1 MAYDLVIRGG
11 DVVDPA
17 NGIAERRDVAVTD
30 GKIVAVS
37 PEIADSAV
45 HVVDATGCVV
55 TPGLVDLHTHVY
67 WGATFWGIE
76 ADPVCA
82 VTGVTTSV
90 DAGSAGAYTW
100 PAFRRYQI
108 VPSRSRILAFLN
120 LSSIGL
126 AHSTYEMA
134 NPAYTDVALA
144 VATVEE
150 DRDLLVGIKARIDAN
165 TVSGRGVAPLAEA
178 REAADRVGLPLMVHI
193 GNAPPTLT
201 EILPFL
207 AAGDILTHCFTGNTN
222 RIVTDAPPASLSLP
236 AVRAEVIAA
245 RERGVLM
252 DIGHGAGSFNYPT
265 TEAALASGFL
275 PDIIS
280 SDIHQLSVR
289 GPMYDLPTTLS
300 KFLNLGLTLPDVIAR
315 ATIAPARAIR
325 REEVLGTLGI
335 GRAADIAVWRIEEGE
350 YTFQDVAGNRRP
362 GTQRLMNTH
371 TFVAGQELPRDLPRQ
386 RVIWPDRFSPVR

>member
-17 NGIAERRDVAVTD
+17 NGIAERRDVAVTN
-30 GKIVAVS
+30 GKIAAIS

-222 RIVTDAPPASLSLP
+222 RIVTDAPPASP
-236 AVRAEVIAA
+236 PYA
-245 RERGVLM
+245 RR
-252 DIGHGAGSFNYPT
+252 
-265 TEAALASGFL
+265 
-275 PDIIS
+275 
-280 SDIHQLSVR
+280 
-289 GPMYDLPTTLS
+289 
-300 KFLNLGLTLPDVIAR
+300 
-315 ATIAPARAIR
+315 
-325 REEVLGTLGI
+325 
-335 GRAADIAVWRIEEGE
+335 
-350 YTFQDVAGNRRP
+350 
-362 GTQRLMNTH
+362 
-371 TFVAGQELPRDLPRQ
+371 
-386 RVIWPDRFSPVR
+386 